1 MGHPLWSRDTRVF
14 VDTCSLMEEASGT
27 FVEKHLVP
35 LLAQHS
41 TPLIVPNEVVGEL
54 DRLANSRKTSTARA
68 ARNAKRVVQA
78 ALDKGAA
85 RVVGEPGDSFP
96 DNLFQ
101 AVFTRYRLK
110 YRLILISQDRRLVK
124 DILELNKG
132 ASVDRIHGIDAYRIG
147 KHGDPMR
154 WSLDPSHDSGVK
166 YRLPTSRDG
175 FPTVSGARRRGGA
188 SRIRNLPKVQPFA
201 ERKRASRL
209 TDSVVHAAEI
219 PGEGETIRDANGSP
233 VCLLSALGTGGEG
246 VAYATDRGLVCKVY
260 HRGRLQQ
267 FVVEKLKLMTSREVR
282 HPSICWPVSLA
293 YNRSGE
299 PIGYLMPRAEGR
311 ELKRSVF
318 IKPLLLQ
325 SFPDWNRRHLV
336 RLALSIL
343 DSVRYLH
350 SLNVL
355 LGDINARNILV
366 NSESSVYLVDCD
378 SYQVEGFPC
387 PVGMP
392 PYLAPELH
400 GKQLRSTLRTL
411 EHERFAIA
419 TLVFMLL
426 HPGKPPY
433 SHQGGEDP
441 SKNVRK
447 QHFPYPLGDQHSEGV
462 PGGPWRFMWS
472 HLPRYMKEAFHKV
485 FSDGE
490 RLTVA
495 DWVRLLRRYDGDIG
509 RGYVSDEAFPT
520 GFKRLSRAQVE
531 RLGAEWRACS
541 SCGCGFG
548 AFKEHHTMCRDCLHK
563 RHSGPRTGSPRASRA
578 SASRP
583 SSSRNRSNSAPS
595 RAATPQPARSNP
607 PRPPTPSS
615 PPSQQQD
622 FLSAVMKFLNDMFS

>member
-1 MGHPLWSRDTRVF
+1 MGHPLWSANTRVF

-27 FVEKHLVP
+27 FMEEHLVP
-35 LLAQHS
+35 MVVQTS
-41 TPLIVPNEVVGEL
+41 VPMVIPNAVVSEL
-54 DRLANSRKTSTARA
+54 NRLATSNKASTAKA

-78 ALDKGAA
+78 MLDKNVA

-110 YRLILISQDRRLVK
+110 YRLILISQDRKLVR
-124 DILELNKG
+124 DILELNNG
-132 ASVDRIHGIDAYRIG
+132 ASVERIHGIDAYRIG
-147 KHGDPMR
+147 GQGDPMK
-154 WSLDPSHDSGVK
+154 WSLDGSHDSGVK
-166 YRLPTSRDG
+166 YNMPNVRDG
-175 FPTVSGARRRGGA
+175 FSTVTDSRRSRTAPRTSTIPTVA
-188 SRIRNLPKVQPFA
+188 PFA
-201 ERKRASRL
+201 DRKRVSRL
-209 TDSVVHAAEI
+209 DDAVVQVGSI
-219 PGEGETIRDANGSP
+219 PSEGDTIRDASGTP
-233 VCLLSALGTGGEG
+233 VRLLAALGTGGEG

-267 FVVEKLKLMTSREVR
+267 FIVEKLKLMTSRDVR
-282 HPSICWPVSLA
+282 HPAICWPVSLA
-293 YNRSGE
+293 YNQSGE
-299 PIGYLMPRAEGR
+299 PIGYLMPRADGG
-311 ELKRSVF
+311 ELKRTVF
-318 IKPLLLQ
+318 IKPLLKKN
-325 SFPDWNRRHLV
+325 FPHWNRRHLV
-336 RLALSIL
+336 QLALSVL
-343 DSVRYLH
+343 DAVKYLH

-366 NSESSVYLVDCD
+366 KSEASVFLVDCD

-400 GKQLRSTLRTL
+400 GKQLRSTLRTI

-472 HLPRYMKEAFHKV
+472 HLPRYMKEAFYKV
-485 FSDGE
+485 FSDGQ
-490 RLTVA
+490 RLSVD
-495 DWVRLLRRYDGDIG
+495 DWIDLLRRYDGDIG

-520 GFKRLSRAQVE
+520 GFKRLSRSQSE
-531 RLGAEWRACS
+531 RLGAEWKTCS
-541 SCGCGFG
+541 VCGRGFG
-548 AFKEHHTMCRDCLHK
+548 AFKDHHTMCRDCVHAM
-563 RHSGPRTGSPRASRA
+563 HSEAQANSGRGRPAQPSPTRTSPMPKPAPAAPARSKV
-578 SASRP
+578 RP
-583 SSSRNRSNSAPS
+583 SNPS
-595 RAATPQPARSNP
+595 PKRPAAPQPAQHQGLF
-607 PRPPTPSS
+607 SS
-615 PPSQQQD
+615 IIQ
-622 FLSAVMKFLNDMFS
+622 FLNDLFS